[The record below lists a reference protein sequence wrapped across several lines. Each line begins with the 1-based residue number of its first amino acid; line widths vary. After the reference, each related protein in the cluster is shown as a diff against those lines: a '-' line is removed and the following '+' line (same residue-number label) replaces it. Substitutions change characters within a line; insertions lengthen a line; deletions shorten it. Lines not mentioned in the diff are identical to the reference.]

1 MTKIMTD
8 YQIIREASR
17 KMTSDTVLNL
27 IEDGWEP
34 LGGPFVYQDTL
45 HQAMVKY
52 TINDPSITD
61 PPEL

>member
-1 MTKIMTD
+1 
-8 YQIIREASR
+8 
-17 KMTSDTVLNL
+17 MTSETVLRL

-52 TINDPSITD
+52 TEYED
-61 PPEL
+61 E